1 MTFFE
6 LEREC
11 KKRKIKRIFYFVIF
25 ILILAFVVFLIVTK
39 LINKPKLHRENK
51 IVNKKEINQT
61 KVVHKQKIKKEQ
73 KINKVKEVKKV
84 KKDKNIT
91 SKPQKILKPIIYLDI
106 QDSEKIIKNNK
117 KKKEINTSK
126 SILNVSNLPSFET
139 SIKLAQEYFKEGDY
153 KNALKWAKNANI
165 QNKKDPRS
173 WIIVSTSLYKLGKK
187 NQAIKILQ
195 IYFNFTGNKKLLKI
209 IERMKNDKI

>member
-25 ILILAFVVFLIVTK
+25 ILISAFVVFLIVMK

-91 SKPQKILKPIIYLDI
+91 SKPQKLLKPIIYLDI

-117 KKKEINTSK
+117 KKKEINISK
-126 SILNVSNLPSFET
+126 SILNVSTLPSFET

-173 WIIVSTSLYKLGKK
+173 WIIVAKSLYKLGEKDK
-187 NQAIKILQ
+187 AIKVLQ
-195 IYFNFTGNKKLLKI
+195 IYFDYTRDKKILKI
-209 IERMKNDKI
+209 IERIKNGKI